1 MDSAEATLRTLGIE
15 LPEPPKPLASYVPVQ
30 QVGEL
35 LYTSGV
41 IPYWNGELKFKGVV
55 GADVSVKDAARA
67 AEICALN
74 IMALVRQHAGSLD
87 QVEQFIQLS
96 GFVRSASGF
105 EEQPKVLNGASDLI
119 FKVFGE
125 RGRHTRQ
132 ALGTS
137 ELPLGVLSQAAS
149 GNQAVN
155 VAPWPGSLAASM
167 LPWCASTIDLAMA
180 RPSPDPPVDR
190 SRAFSPR

>member
-1 MDSAEATLRTLGIE
+1 MLTTRSKRVLLMDSAEATLKTLALE
-15 LPEPPKPLASYVPVQ
+15 LPSPPRALASYVPVQ

-41 IPYWNGELKFKGVV
+41 IPSWNGEVQFRGVV

-74 IMALVRQHAGSLD
+74 IMALIRQHAGSLD
-87 QVEQFIQLS
+87 RVEQFIQLS
-96 GFVRSASGF
+96 GFVRSAAGF

-119 FKVFGE
+119 YKVFGE

-137 ELPLGVLSQAAS
+137 ELPLGV
-149 GNQAVN
+149 
-155 VAPWPGSLAASM
+155 
-167 LPWCASTIDLAMA
+167 
-180 RPSPDPPVDR
+180 PVEISAIIR
-190 SRAFSPR
+190 LKP

>member
-15 LPEPPKPLASYVPVQ
+15 LPDPPKALASYVPLQ

-41 IPYWNGELKFKGVV
+41 IPVWNGEIRFRGMVGGDLSLRDGVQ
-55 GADVSVKDAARA
+55 A
-67 AEICALN
+67 AEMCALN
-74 IMALVRQHAGSLD
+74 IISLVRQHTGSLD
-87 QVEQFIQLS
+87 RVEQFVQLS
-96 GFVRSASGF
+96 GFVRSAPGF

-132 ALGTS
+132 ALGTN
-137 ELPLGVLSQAAS
+137 ELPLGV
-149 GNQAVN
+149 
-155 VAPWPGSLAASM
+155 
-167 LPWCASTIDLAMA
+167 
-180 RPSPDPPVDR
+180 PVEISAIVR
-190 SRAFSPR
+190 LKT

>member
-1 MDSAEATLRTLGIE
+1 MDSAEANLRALGLE
-15 LPEPPKPLASYVPVQ
+15 LPQAPTPLASYVPVK

-41 IPYWNGELKFKGVV
+41 VPTWNGELKFKGVV
-55 GADVSVKDAARA
+55 GADVTLRDGARA

-74 IMALVRQHAGSLD
+74 ILSLIRQHAGSLD

-96 GFVRSASGF
+96 GFVRSAAGF
-105 EEQPKVLNGASDLI
+105 EDQPKVLNGASDLI
-119 FKVFGE
+119 FRVFGE

-137 ELPLGVLSQAAS
+137 ELPLG
-149 GNQAVN
+149 
-155 VAPWPGSLAASM
+155 APVEISAIVRLKA
-167 LPWCASTIDLAMA
+167 
-180 RPSPDPPVDR
+180 
-190 SRAFSPR
+190 

>member
-41 IPYWNGELKFKGVV
+41 VPFWNGELKVKGVV

-74 IMALVRQHAGSLD
+74 IMALIRQHAGSLD

-96 GFVRSASGF
+96 GFVRSAAGF

-119 FKVFGE
+119 YKVFGVKTLNGHFDGKNIILDE
-125 RGRHTRQ
+125 
-132 ALGTS
+132 
-137 ELPLGVLSQAAS
+137 PAS
-149 GNQAVN
+149 LKPNTKVRVIVPEKNEAQDSIVD
-155 VAPWPGSLAASM
+155 
-167 LPWCASTIDLAMA
+167 WCARLSE
-180 RPSPDPPVDR
+180 PVFQKIWDNPLD
-190 SRAFSPR
+190 ADYDKL

>member
-1 MDSAEATLRTLGIE
+1 MESAEATLRTLGIE
-15 LPEPPKPLASYVPVQ
+15 LPDPPKPVASYVPLQ

-41 IPYWNGELKFKGVV
+41 IPTWNGERQFHGVV
-55 GADVSVKDAARA
+55 GADITVKDGARA

-74 IMALVRQHAGSLD
+74 IMALVRQHTGSLD

-96 GFVRSASGF
+96 GFVRSAAGF

-119 FKVFGE
+119 YKVFGE

-137 ELPLGVLSQAAS
+137 ELPLGV
-149 GNQAVN
+149 
-155 VAPWPGSLAASM
+155 
-167 LPWCASTIDLAMA
+167 
-180 RPSPDPPVDR
+180 PVEISAIIR
-190 SRAFSPR
+190 LKR

>member
-1 MDSAEATLRTLGIE
+1 MMVDSAEATLRTLALE
-15 LPEPPKPLASYVPVQ
+15 LPSPPKALASYVPVQ

-41 IPYWNGELKFKGVV
+41 IPSWNGDVQFRGVV
-55 GADVSVKDAARA
+55 GADVSIKDAARA

-74 IMALVRQHAGSLD
+74 IMALIRQHAGSLD
-87 QVEQFIQLS
+87 RVEQFIQLS
-96 GFVRSASGF
+96 GFVRSAAGF

-119 FKVFGE
+119 YKVFGE

-137 ELPLGVLSQAAS
+137 ELPLGV
-149 GNQAVN
+149 
-155 VAPWPGSLAASM
+155 
-167 LPWCASTIDLAMA
+167 
-180 RPSPDPPVDR
+180 PVEISAIIR
-190 SRAFSPR
+190 LKP

>member
-1 MDSAEATLRTLGIE
+1 MESAEANLQALGLE
-15 LPEPPKPLASYVPVQ
+15 LPAAPKALASYVPVK

-41 IPYWNGELKFKGVV
+41 IPIWNGELNFKGVV
-55 GADVSVKDAARA
+55 GADITLKDGARA

-74 IMALVRQHAGSLD
+74 IMSLIRQHAGSLD

-96 GFVRSASGF
+96 GFVRSAAGF
-105 EEQPKVLNGASDLI
+105 EDQPKVLNGASDLI
-119 FKVFGE
+119 FRVFGE

-137 ELPLGVLSQAAS
+137 ELPLGV
-149 GNQAVN
+149 
-155 VAPWPGSLAASM
+155 
-167 LPWCASTIDLAMA
+167 
-180 RPSPDPPVDR
+180 PVEISAIVR
-190 SRAFSPR
+190 LKA

>member
-1 MDSAEATLRTLGIE
+1 MLTTRSRRVLTMDSAEATLLTLGLE
-15 LPEPPKPLASYVPVQ
+15 LPAPPKALASYVPVQ

-41 IPYWNGELKFKGVV
+41 IPSWNGEIQVRGIV

-74 IMALVRQHAGSLD
+74 IMALVREHAGSLD
-87 QVEQFIQLS
+87 RVEQFIQLS

-119 FKVFGE
+119 YKVFGE

-137 ELPLGVLSQAAS
+137 ELPLGV
-149 GNQAVN
+149 
-155 VAPWPGSLAASM
+155 
-167 LPWCASTIDLAMA
+167 
-180 RPSPDPPVDR
+180 PVEISAIIR
-190 SRAFSPR
+190 LKP

>member
-1 MDSAEATLRTLGIE
+1 VLTTRSKRVLLMDSAEATLRTLALE
-15 LPEPPKPLASYVPVQ
+15 LPSPPKALASYVPVQ

-41 IPYWNGELKFKGVV
+41 IPSWNGDVQFRGVV
-55 GADVSVKDAARA
+55 GADVSIKDAARA

-74 IMALVRQHAGSLD
+74 IMALIRQHAGSLD
-87 QVEQFIQLS
+87 RVEQFIQLS
-96 GFVRSASGF
+96 GFVRSAAGF

-119 FKVFGE
+119 YKVFGE

-137 ELPLGVLSQAAS
+137 ELPLGV
-149 GNQAVN
+149 
-155 VAPWPGSLAASM
+155 
-167 LPWCASTIDLAMA
+167 
-180 RPSPDPPVDR
+180 PVEISAIIR
-190 SRAFSPR
+190 LKP

>member
-1 MDSAEATLRTLGIE
+1 MDSAEATLRALGLE
-15 LPEPPKPLASYVPVQ
+15 LPDPPKALASYVPVQ

-41 IPYWNGELKFKGVV
+41 IPSWNGEVQFHGAV
-55 GADVSVKDAARA
+55 GGDVSLKEAARA

-74 IMALVRQHAGSLD
+74 IMALIRQHAGSLD
-87 QVEQFIQLS
+87 HVEQFVQLS
-96 GFVRSASGF
+96 GFVRSAAGF
-105 EEQPKVLNGASDLI
+105 EEQPRVLNGASDLI

-137 ELPLGVLSQAAS
+137 ELPLGV
-149 GNQAVN
+149 
-155 VAPWPGSLAASM
+155 
-167 LPWCASTIDLAMA
+167 
-180 RPSPDPPVDR
+180 PVEISAIIR
-190 SRAFSPR
+190 LKP

>member
-1 MDSAEATLRTLGIE
+1 MDSAEATLSTLGIE
-15 LPEPPKPLASYVPVQ
+15 LPQPPKPVASYVPVQ

-41 IPYWNGELKFKGVV
+41 IPTWNGELQLHGVV
-55 GADVSVKDAARA
+55 GANVSVKDGARA

-74 IMALVRQHAGSLD
+74 IMALIRQHTGSLD
-87 QVEQFIQLS
+87 QVEQFVQLS
-96 GFVRSASGF
+96 GFVRSAAGF

-119 FKVFGE
+119 YKVFGE

-137 ELPLGVLSQAAS
+137 ELPLG
-149 GNQAVN
+149 
-155 VAPWPGSLAASM
+155 APVEISAIIRLK
-167 LPWCASTIDLAMA
+167 T
-180 RPSPDPPVDR
+180 
-190 SRAFSPR
+190 

>member
-1 MDSAEATLRTLGIE
+1 VLTTRSRRVPLMDSAEATLKTLGLE
-15 LPEPPKPLASYVPVQ
+15 LPSPPKALASYVPVQ

-41 IPYWNGELKFKGVV
+41 IPSWNGDVQFRGVV

-87 QVEQFIQLS
+87 KVEQFIQLS
-96 GFVRSASGF
+96 GFVRSAAGF

-119 FKVFGE
+119 YKVFGE

-137 ELPLGVLSQAAS
+137 ELPLGV
-149 GNQAVN
+149 
-155 VAPWPGSLAASM
+155 
-167 LPWCASTIDLAMA
+167 
-180 RPSPDPPVDR
+180 PVEISAIIR
-190 SRAFSPR
+190 LKP

>member
-1 MDSAEATLRTLGIE
+1 VLTTRSKRVLLMDSAEATLRTLALE
-15 LPEPPKPLASYVPVQ
+15 LPSPPKALASYVPVQ

-41 IPYWNGELKFKGVV
+41 IPSWNGDVQFRGVV
-55 GADVSVKDAARA
+55 GADVSIKDAARA

-74 IMALVRQHAGSLD
+74 IMALIRQHAGSLD
-87 QVEQFIQLS
+87 RVEQFVQLS
-96 GFVRSASGF
+96 GFVRSAAGF

-119 FKVFGE
+119 YKVFGE

-137 ELPLGVLSQAAS
+137 ELPLGV
-149 GNQAVN
+149 
-155 VAPWPGSLAASM
+155 
-167 LPWCASTIDLAMA
+167 
-180 RPSPDPPVDR
+180 PVEISAIIR
-190 SRAFSPR
+190 LKP